1 MAAGTWGFTAP
12 VSAAAPGADGAS
24 AAGIREAAGFDG
36 STAAARSAEIDRA
49 AGPAGSAGLTKAA
62 AGITEP
68 VKGAGETGKESP
80 GARSPAERPDTDK
93 VSGTMAEPEL
103 REPAWPPA
111 DGTLWIG
118 TLSMT
123 PAKATCAAEPGDN
136 KTRTAQTKLATSFF
150 AVPFTQGL

>member
-1 MAAGTWGFTAP
+1 MAAGTWGFATPA
-12 VSAAAPGADGAS
+12 SEAEPGADGAS
-24 AAGIREAAGFDG
+24 AAGICEAAGFDG
-36 STAAARSAEIDRA
+36 STAAARTAETDKA
-49 AGPAGSAGLTKAA
+49 AGPACIAGLTKAA

-68 VKGAGETGKESP
+68 AKGAGAAIGERP

-93 VSGTMAEPEL
+93 VSGTRGELEL
-103 REPAWPPA
+103 REPAWPPT

>member
-1 MAAGTWGFTAP
+1 MAAGTGDF
-12 VSAAAPGADGAS
+12 AAEIG
-24 AAGIREAAGFDG
+24 EAAGFDG
-36 STAAARSAEIDRA
+36 STAAARTAEIDRA

-68 VKGAGETGKESP
+68 DKGAGEADKESP
-80 GARSPAERPDTDK
+80 GARSPAERPDMDRVK
-93 VSGTMAEPEL
+93 GAMGEPEL

-123 PAKATCAAEPGDN
+123 PAKAT
-136 KTRTAQTKLATSFF
+136 
-150 AVPFTQGL
+150 